1 MALAKRLWSDATGP
15 HVAHP
20 PGVHPGELNKVR
32 GISKEPGL
40 ERELEGA
47 VPQPPFTRRG
57 TVWRGPTPGLR
68 SRALSCGSS
77 RLAARGMTAWENGRG
92 DRTHRGAKDD
102 CCGPGGHLRVI
113 DRILGV
119 T

>member
-57 TVWRGPTPGLR
+57 DSPGPVR
-68 SRALSCGSS
+68 RRACD
-77 RLAARGMTAWENGRG
+77 REHCRVARRAWPLE
-92 DRTHRGAKDD
+92 A
-102 CCGPGGHLRVI
+102 
-113 DRILGV
+113 
-119 T
+119 